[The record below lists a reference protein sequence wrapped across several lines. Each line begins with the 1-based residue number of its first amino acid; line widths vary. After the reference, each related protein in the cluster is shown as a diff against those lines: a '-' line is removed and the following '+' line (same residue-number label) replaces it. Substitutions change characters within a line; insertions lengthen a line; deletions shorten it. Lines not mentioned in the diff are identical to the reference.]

1 MKKLSSSF
9 LIILFMALLII
20 YNLVI
25 NNRTSKIEENKSIT
39 TSQKSTLN
47 LNKTKSDTS
56 INIKYLLGKFNPE
69 TDTNFVEIDLKHANR
84 KNLYLQK
91 QTYEAFIKMHDDALK
106 ENIKLRIISATR
118 TFDYQKWLWERKWT
132 GKKLVNGKN
141 LSTSI
146 TDEKERALEI
156 LKYSAMPGTSRHH
169 WGTDIDINS
178 VNNSYFSTNEGKK
191 VYDWLQNNARN
202 YGFCQSYT
210 PKNSTR
216 PTGYEEEKWHWS
228 YFPIS
233 KIYLSE
239 YRKHITYEHLT
250 NFKGCKK
257 AKDVNLIEDYV
268 FSINEECK

>member
-25 NNRTSKIEENKSIT
+25 NNRTSKIKENKSVA

-69 TDTNFVEIDLKHANR
+69 TDTNFIEIDLKHANR

-91 QTYEAFIKMHDDALK
+91 QTYKAFIKMHDDALK

-132 GKKLVNGKN
+132 GNKLVNGKN

-146 TDEKERALEI
+146 PDEKERALEI

-191 VYDWLQNNARN
+191 VYDWLQNYAQN

-239 YRKHITYEHLT
+239 YIKQITYEHLT

-257 AKDVNLIEDYV
+257 VKDVNLIEDYV